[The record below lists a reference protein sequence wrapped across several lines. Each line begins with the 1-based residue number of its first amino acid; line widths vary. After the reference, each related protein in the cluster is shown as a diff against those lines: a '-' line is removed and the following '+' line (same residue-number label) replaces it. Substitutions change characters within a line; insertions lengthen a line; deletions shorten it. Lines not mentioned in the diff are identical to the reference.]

1 MFCERWT
8 KGKRDNMKID
18 ELLKELDDIIDSA
31 SSVPLTNKVMVEKE
45 EILAILEDI
54 ERALPDEIKQ
64 ARWIQNEKD
73 RILSEAKKEYQT
85 VVNDAKRHAESL
97 VEKNEIVTRA
107 RKRADEF
114 MMVTENNVRKLKM
127 GTYDYV
133 DKVLYNMQNQ
143 LEEMKNLYEEM
154 FKHVGDSFE
163 KIEQVIAA
171 NRDEIKEMAYNT
183 QMDKDGVSID

>member
-1 MFCERWT
+1 
-8 KGKRDNMKID
+8 MKID
-18 ELLKELDDIIDSA
+18 AILRELEDVINTA
-31 SSVPLTNKVMVEKE
+31 SSVPLTNKVMVEGE
-45 EILAILEDI
+45 EIIDLLNDI

-73 RILSEAKKEYQT
+73 RILSEAKKEYET

-97 VEKNEIVTRA
+97 VEKNEILTKA
-107 RKRADEF
+107 RKRSDEI
-114 MMVTENNVRKLKM
+114 MMVTESNVRKLKM

-143 LEEMKNLYEEM
+143 LNEMRKVYEDM
-154 FKHVGDSFE
+154 FKTIGDTFDN
-163 KIEQVIAA
+163 IENIINA
-171 NRDEIKEMAYNT
+171 NRDEIKEMAYST